1 MCINQICS
9 RNSILNVSFVAASIF
24 LMAALPQPVLAQD
37 ANVALEEITVTAR
50 RMQESLQN
58 VPSSV
63 STMSAD
69 FVRDQRIETVND
81 VIELSPGAT
90 YTGLHKGQHDYSM
103 RGISSQTEGA
113 AGDSA
118 VVTYVDNVVVGKDFA
133 KSLKFIDVQQVEI
146 LRGPQGTS
154 FGRNASAGLIHIIT
168 KRPTSDFEA
177 LLEGTA
183 GSDSLIAFTGVL
195 NGALSDNVA
204 GRVSVHYD
212 DRDGYTRDLSTGR
225 DLDY

>member
-1 MCINQICS
+1 MCIDQIS
-9 RNSILNVSFVAASIF
+9 KRSSIPSVFCMATQIF
-24 LMAALPQPVLAQD
+24 LLAVFSQPALAQD
-37 ANVALEEITVTAR
+37 ADAVLDEITVTAR
-50 RMQESLQN
+50 RMQESLQD

-69 FVRDQRIETVND
+69 FVRQQGIETVND

-90 YTGLHKGQHDYSM
+90 YTSLHKGQHDYSM

-154 FGRNASAGLIHIIT
+154 FGRNASAGLYST
-168 KRPTSDFEA
+168 
-177 LLEGTA
+177 
-183 GSDSLIAFTGVL
+183 
-195 NGALSDNVA
+195 
-204 GRVSVHYD
+204 VS
-212 DRDGYTRDLSTGR
+212 
-225 DLDY
+225 